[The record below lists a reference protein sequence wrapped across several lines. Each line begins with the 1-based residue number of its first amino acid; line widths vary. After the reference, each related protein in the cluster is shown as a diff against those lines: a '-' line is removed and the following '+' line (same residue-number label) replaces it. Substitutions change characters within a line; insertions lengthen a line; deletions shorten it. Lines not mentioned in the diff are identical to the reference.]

1 MVDDIE
7 DKELDDAVDAEHH
20 TAIAEW
26 LVMQQRWADR
36 AANPFM
42 VTTVF
47 VSNLLLLMR
56 QFQDKEGY
64 DSQVRNIL
72 AAVEEQVKQSKDDNN
87 ARSRDVH

>member
-1 MVDDIE
+1 MDDIE
-7 DKELDDAVDAEHH
+7 DKELEDAVDAEHH
-20 TAIAEW
+20 TANAEW

-64 DSQVRNIL
+64 DSQVRSIL
-72 AAVEEQVKQSKDDNN
+72 AAVEDQAGQSKEDNN
-87 ARSRDVH
+87 ARNRNVH